1 MSELHK
7 TALHAVFIEKDIE
20 EKCLIFFETVEKRIG
35 EDNTS
40 VFSFSEPV
48 MKNTEDRN
56 ITIRN
61 ELDKLEDRIA
71 FCEKKNLI
79 NNPQQINQMKTR
91 RLIQNR
97 PLRTLKN
104 L

>member
-7 TALHAVFIEKDIE
+7 TALHAVFIEKDIGE
-20 EKCLIFFETVEKRIG
+20 RCLIFFETVEKRIG

-40 VFSFSEPV
+40 VFSFLEPV

-71 FCEKKNLI
+71 FCEKKNSI

-97 PLRTLKN
+97 PIRTLKN

>member
-20 EKCLIFFETVEKRIG
+20 ERCLIFFETVEKRIG

-40 VFSFSEPV
+40 VFSFLEPV

-71 FCEKKNLI
+71 FCENKNSI

-97 PLRTLKN
+97 PIRTLKN